1 MADGSQAI
9 HLLDQLRRQRV
20 RDASVTTAPPT
31 ATGRS
36 RRTPSVR
43 SPVQPTSI
51 PNGSPSSGPG
61 SPDRPTGY
69 LSLAAATAST
79 VRRAFSAITSY
90 SSFATAS
97 SVTIAL
103 PTPTAAAPAS
113 IYAPAFEGRLRR
125 SAPAGSAGAG
135 HRGPRRVPVRQSRPG
150 TPSRSRRR
158 PRRREWPLSE

>member
-61 SPDRPTGY
+61 SP
-69 LSLAAATAST
+69 
-79 VRRAFSAITSY
+79 
-90 SSFATAS
+90 
-97 SVTIAL
+97 
-103 PTPTAAAPAS
+103 
-113 IYAPAFEGRLRR
+113 
-125 SAPAGSAGAG
+125 
-135 HRGPRRVPVRQSRPG
+135 
-150 TPSRSRRR
+150 
-158 PRRREWPLSE
+158 